1 MSPFCI
7 RTTRCSLA
15 FATIALAAA
24 TLHAQTPAP
33 VQTIP
38 GFDKSAM
45 DTAADPCVDFY
56 QYACGNY
63 SKLHPIPADLPLFD
77 QFSNLY
83 EFNLQALHGILEKAS
98 TAHAAAG
105 SDEQKIGDYYASCMD
120 RAAIDKAG
128 LAPIQPELDRIAALK
143 SPADLAA
150 EIAHL
155 QRIGGNA
162 VFFTLQSA
170 QDYKDATRMVAVV
183 DQGGIGLP
191 EKDYYLRTGEK
202 DNELRTQYKQHLANV
217 LRLLDEPS
225 EAADKQA
232 ADIMAFET
240 ALAKVSMGNVERRDP
255 EKTYHMEQLTAFAT
269 DTPNLHMAEFLS
281 QSGAPPVTE
290 LNVASPGFF
299 TGLNQ
304 LVTSTSMDTLK
315 NYLRVHLIDSFSSEL
330 PKRFDDETFDF
341 YGRKLAGT
349 PEQEARWKRCVNAT
363 DGSLGEILGKVYVAQ
378 YFGGDSKAKTAEE
391 VNQIETAM
399 GRDLDQ
405 LEWMS
410 PATKVKAHEKLAA
423 IVDKIGYPNKW
434 RDYSALTI
442 KPDDGMGNA
451 IRAGDFANNYQLHK
465 IGRPVDKGEWDM
477 TPPTVN
483 AYYDTSMN
491 TINFPAGILQPA
503 FYDRTASDATNYGH
517 IGAVVGHELTHG
529 FDDEGRK
536 FDAQGNLKDWW
547 TADDAKRF
555 EQRTDCLVN
564 EYNGF
569 VAVDD
574 LHVNGKLTLGENTAD
589 NGGLRLAWMALV
601 ADAANQHTALDQK
614 TATGYTPKQELF
626 LGWAQNWCST
636 VRPEMS
642 RMLAQTDVHSPNH
655 IRANGVIVNMPEFG
669 AAFGCKTGQP
679 MTPAPAKMCRV
690 W

>member
-1 MSPFCI
+1 ML
-7 RTTRCSLA
+7 RSLA
-15 FATIALAAA
+15 GAFVVSALA
-24 TLHAQTPAP
+24 LHAQTPAP
-33 VQTIP
+33 VHTFP

-45 DTAADPCVDFY
+45 DTTADPCVDFY

-63 SKLHPIPADLPLFD
+63 SKLHPIPADLPSFD
-77 QFSNLY
+77 QFANIY

-98 TAHAAAG
+98 AAHGAAG

-120 RAAIDKAG
+120 TAGIEKAG
-128 LAPIQPELDRIAALK
+128 IAAIQPELDRIAAIQTREELI
-143 SPADLAA
+143 P

-155 QRIGGNA
+155 QRISVDA
-162 VFFTLQSA
+162 FFGLGSQ
-170 QDYKDATRMVAVV
+170 QDLKDATREIAAV

-191 EKDYYLRTGEK
+191 EKDYYLRSGEK
-202 DNELRTQYKQHLANV
+202 DDALRGQYVQHIANV
-217 LRLLDEPS
+217 LKLLGSSPDT
-225 EAADKQA
+225 AGKNA

-255 EKTYHMEQLTAFAT
+255 EKTYHMEQVDKFAS
-269 DTPNLHMAEFLS
+269 DTPNLHMAEFLKEA
-281 QSGAPPVTE
+281 GTPPVTE
-290 LNVASPGFF
+290 LNVATPEFF

-304 LVTSTSMDTLK
+304 LIASTSMDTLK
-315 NYLRVHLIDSFSSEL
+315 NYMRVFVVDSFSSRL
-330 PKRFDDETFDF
+330 PKAFDEEHFDF
-341 YGRKLAGT
+341 FGRKLQGI
-349 PEQEARWKRCVNAT
+349 PEQQARWKRCVDAT
-363 DGSLGEILGKVYVAQ
+363 DSALGEVLGKVYVAQ
-378 YFGGDSKAKTAEE
+378 YFGGDSKAKTASQ
-391 VNQIETAM
+391 VKQIEAAM

-410 PATKVKAHEKLAA
+410 PATKAKAHEKLAA

-442 KPDDGMGNA
+442 KPGDSLGNSL
-451 IRAGDFANNYQLHK
+451 RAREFESDYQLHK

-483 AYYDTSMN
+483 ADYMPSMN

-503 FYDRTASDATNYGH
+503 FYDRSASDATNYGH
-517 IGAVVGHELTHG
+517 IGAVEGHELTHG

-555 EQRTDCLVN
+555 VERTDCLVN
-564 EYNGF
+564 EYGSF

-589 NGGLRLAWMALV
+589 NGGLRLAWMALL
-601 ADAANQHTALDQK
+601 ADAASNHTSLDQK

-626 LGWAQNWCST
+626 LGWGQNWCASE
-636 VRPEMS
+636 RPEFL
-642 RMLAQTDVHSPNH
+642 RMAVQVDVHSPDR
-655 IRANGVIVNMPEFG
+655 IRANGVVVNMPEFG
-669 AAFGCKTGQP
+669 EAFGCKKGQP
-679 MTPAPAKMCRV
+679 MSPAPAKMCRV